1 MIDGGA
7 DAPDPGRGLT
17 IGELA
22 RRTGLQP
29 AQLRMWEL
37 RHGFPQPH
45 RLASGHRRYRESDVD
60 LVRDVLRRKA
70 AGVRL
75 EAAIADTASVQPP
88 DHLSIFA
95 TLRADHPDLPV
106 HRLHKTTLIAM
117 SQAIED
123 ECLAAADS
131 PVLFGAFQR
140 SAFFAPSAPRWA
152 ELARVARAAL
162 VFAQDWPDTGGAHHP
177 HRATAD
183 GPERVTLAGTAPLLR
198 EWAVICDAQ
207 GSTAC
212 LSAWELPDQAG
223 VPDRQRLFEA
233 VWSVDAAAVRRAS
246 LMAAHTAAHAGSA
259 TAERLVQELADAPTA
274 SGVSAETVNRLLNR
288 VVAYVDRLAVG

>member
-1 MIDGGA
+1 MDGGG
-7 DAPDPGRGLT
+7 DAPEPGRGLT

-45 RLASGHRRYRESDVD
+45 RLASGHRRYREIDVD

-70 AGVRL
+70 VGVRL

-95 TLRADHPDLPV
+95 ALRTDHPDLPV
-106 HRLHKTTLIAM
+106 HRLHKTTLVAM

-140 SAFFAPSAPRWA
+140 AAFFAPSASRWA

-162 VFAQDWPDTGGAHHP
+162 VFAQDWPDAGGAHG
-177 HRATAD
+177 RRTD
-183 GPERVTLAGTAPLLR
+183 GPERVTLPATAPLLR

-212 LSAWELPDQAG
+212 LSAWELPDQVG

-233 VWSVDAAAVRRAS
+233 VWTVDAAAVRHAS

-288 VVAYVDRLAVG
+288 VVAYVDRLVTG